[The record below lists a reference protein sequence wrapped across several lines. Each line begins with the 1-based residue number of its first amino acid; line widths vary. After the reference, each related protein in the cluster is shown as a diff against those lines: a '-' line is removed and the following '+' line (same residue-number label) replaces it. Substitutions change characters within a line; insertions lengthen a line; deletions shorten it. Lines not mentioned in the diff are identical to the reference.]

1 MKNIINLIAIILIIA
16 IVSIAVLLNK
26 DNLGSVFFWGNLAWI
41 VFLVFINIAISGLF
55 YKESD
60 IQNEHSSSII
70 ALLPSI
76 NILVFFYGLISIG
89 LISINI
95 FSEKLNLALFSE
107 YHLIF
112 QIAIA
117 SLFLVVVL
125 LILIAGKGAD
135 KD

>member
-16 IVSIAVLLNK
+16 IVSVAVLLNK

-76 NILVFFYGLISIG
+76 NILVFFYSLISIG

-125 LILIAGKGAD
+125 LTLIAGKGAD

>member
-76 NILVFFYGLISIG
+76 NILVFFYSLISIG
-89 LISINI
+89 LIFINI

-125 LILIAGKGAD
+125 LTLIAGKGAD

>member
-76 NILVFFYGLISIG
+76 NILVFFYSLISIG

>member
-76 NILVFFYGLISIG
+76 NILVFFYSLISIG

-125 LILIAGKGAD
+125 LTLIAGKGAD

>member
-76 NILVFFYGLISIG
+76 NILVFFYSLISIG

-95 FSEKLNLALFSE
+95 FSGKLNLALFSE

-125 LILIAGKGAD
+125 LTLIAGKGAD